1 METVAVI
8 VAAGRGSRATT
19 ATSGPKQ
26 YEQLASQSILQRS
39 LQPFLEHPGI
49 SSVLVVIHPDDRP
62 LYDAAVSRHS
72 KLLDPVFG
80 GATRQDSVFL
90 GLQALEERK
99 PDQVM
104 IHDAARP
111 FLSISTIDNLLD
123 ALKANTGAIS
133 ALTVSDTL
141 KRQSD
146 EAIPTITATVD
157 RSSLW
162 RALTPQAFDFAK
174 ILNAHVLANANSGQ
188 TYTDDASIAEAAG
201 MKVALVEGDPQNF
214 KITTPGDLALAE
226 QLLAARVPEPRVG
239 QGYDVHRF
247 AEGTYVTLCGVDIPH
262 SHRLDGHS
270 DADVAMHALTD
281 AILGAIGDGDIGQ
294 HFPPSDEQ
302 WRGAASEIFLKDAVQ
317 RVASIG
323 ARISNVDVTIVCEQP
338 KVGPH
343 RDAMRTRLAE
353 LLGIEIARVGVK
365 ATTSERLG
373 FTGRSEGIAAMATAT
388 ILAPAA

>member
-26 YEQLASQSILQRS
+26 YEQLAGQSILQRS
-39 LQPFLEHPGI
+39 LQPFLDHADI

-90 GLQALEERK
+90 GLQALAERM

-123 ALKANTGAIS
+123 ALKGNTGAIS
-133 ALTVSDTL
+133 ALPVSDTL

-146 EAIPTITATVD
+146 ETIPTITATVD

-174 ILNAHVLANANSGQ
+174 ILNAHVLASANSGQ

-214 KITTPGDLALAE
+214 KITTPGDLVLAE
-226 QLLAARVPEPRVG
+226 QLLAARMPEPRVG

-247 AEGTYVTLCGVDIPH
+247 AEGTYVTLCGIDIPH
-262 SHRLDGHS
+262 RYRLDGHS

-317 RVASIG
+317 RVAVIG

-343 RDAMRTRLAE
+343 RDAMRARLAE